1 MGSAIAIF
9 VPFPQVDQYQHIIK
23 TFDFIAELEKKIS
36 GQQIVVIA
44 ERRILPRESRRG
56 RNSKQPRPR
65 SRTLTAVHNAI
76 LDDLVY
82 PHNVL
87 GKRIRYKLDGSS
99 LIKVH
104 LRRDKAVQDRVAT
117 FSQIYRKL
125 TGKNVVFEFI

>member
-65 SRTLTAVHNAI
+65 SRTLTAC
-76 LDDLVY
+76 
-82 PHNVL
+82 L
-87 GKRIRYKLDGSS
+87 GSAFATNSMVRPSS
-99 LIKVH
+99 KYTCGGTRLC
-104 LRRDKAVQDRVAT
+104 RTA
-117 FSQIYRKL
+117 
-125 TGKNVVFEFI
+125 